1 MNESKVSVR
10 YANSLLSSAIEKGN
24 LDKVAKDMELVYS
37 AIKSSAELSRT
48 LASPIVKAQLKS
60 SILEE
65 IFKKKI
71 SKETMDFL
79 KFVVE
84 KNREDLL
91 ESIVNKFLELRDQK
105 LGLVN
110 VNVKSAVELGEDQ
123 KKRLKEKFEKL
134 LSKKVRFNFTIDPD
148 VVGGFVAKVGDTV
161 YDASLKNQLEIL
173 KKRFLKGGASLN

>member
-10 YANSLLSSAIEKGN
+10 YANSLLSSATEKGN

-37 AIKSSAELSRT
+37 VIKSSGELSRT
-48 LASPIVKAQLKS
+48 LSSPVVKAQVKS

-79 KFVVE
+79 KFIVE
-84 KNREDLL
+84 KNRENLL

-123 KKRLKEKFEKL
+123 KKKLKEKFEKL
-134 LSKKVRFNFTIDPD
+134 LNKKVRLNFTIDPD

-161 YDASLKNQLEIL
+161 YDASLKNQLEVL

>member
-134 LSKKVRFNFTIDPD
+134 LNKKVRFNFTIDPD

>member
-10 YANSLLSSAIEKGN
+10 YANSLLGSATEKGSLN
-24 LDKVAKDMELVYS
+24 KVAKDMELVYS
-37 AIKSSAELSRT
+37 AIKSSGELSRT
-48 LASPIVKAQLKS
+48 LSSPIVKAQIKS

-84 KNREDLL
+84 KNRENLL

-110 VNVKSAVELGEDQ
+110 VNVKSAVVLGEDQ
-123 KKRLKEKFEKL
+123 KKKLKEKFEKL
-134 LSKKVRFNFTIDPD
+134 LNKKVRFNFTVDPD
-148 VVGGFVAKVGDTV
+148 VIGGFVAKVGDTV
-161 YDASLKNQLEIL
+161 YDASLKNQLEVL

>member
-91 ESIVNKFLELRDQK
+91 ESIVNKFLELRNQK

-123 KKRLKEKFEKL
+123 KKKLKEKFEKL
-134 LSKKVRFNFTIDPD
+134 LNKKVRFNFTIDPD

>member
-10 YANSLLSSAIEKGN
+10 YANSLLSSATEKGN

-37 AIKSSAELSRT
+37 VIKSSGELSRT
-48 LASPIVKAQLKS
+48 LSSPVVKAQVKS

-84 KNREDLL
+84 KNRENLL

-105 LGLVN
+105 LGIVN
-110 VNVKSAVELGEDQ
+110 VNVRSAVELGDDQ
-123 KKRLKEKFEKL
+123 KKKLKEKFEKL
-134 LSKKVRFNFTIDPD
+134 LNKKVRFNFTVDPD

-161 YDASLKNQLEIL
+161 YDASLKNQLEVL

>member
-1 MNESKVSVR
+1 MNESKVSTR
-10 YANSLLSSAIEKGN
+10 YANSLLSSANEKGK
-24 LDKVAKDMELVYS
+24 LETVAKDMELVYS
-37 AIKSSAELSRT
+37 TIKSSAELSRT
-48 LASPIVKAQLKS
+48 LSSPIIKAQLKF

-71 SKETMDFL
+71 SKETLDFL
-79 KFVVE
+79 KFVIE
-84 KNREDLL
+84 KNREGLL
-91 ESIVNKFLELRDQK
+91 ESIVQKFLELRDQK
-105 LGLVN
+105 LGLIN

-123 KKRLKEKFEKL
+123 KKKLKEKFEKL
-134 LSKKVRFNFTIDPD
+134 LNKKVKFNFSIDPN

>member
-123 KKRLKEKFEKL
+123 KKKLKEKFEKL
-134 LSKKVRFNFTIDPD
+134 LNKKVRFNFTIDPD

>member
-1 MNESKVSVR
+1 MNESKVSTR
-10 YANSLLSSAIEKGN
+10 YANSLLSSANEKGK
-24 LDKVAKDMELVYS
+24 LETVAKDMELVYS
-37 AIKSSAELSRT
+37 TIISSAELSRT
-48 LASPIVKAQLKS
+48 LSSPIIKAQLKS

-71 SKETMDFL
+71 SKETLDFL
-79 KFVVE
+79 KFVIE
-84 KNREDLL
+84 KNREGLL
-91 ESIVNKFLELRDQK
+91 ESIVQKFLELRDQK
-105 LGLVN
+105 LGLIN

-123 KKRLKEKFEKL
+123 KKKLKEKFEKL
-134 LSKKVRFNFTIDPD
+134 LNKKVKFNFSIDPN

>member
-10 YANSLLSSAIEKGN
+10 YANSLLGSATEKGSLN
-24 LDKVAKDMELVYS
+24 KVAKDMELVYS
-37 AIKSSAELSRT
+37 VIKASGELSRT
-48 LASPIVKAQLKS
+48 LSSPIVKAQIKS

-84 KNREDLL
+84 KNRENLL

-105 LGLVN
+105 LGIVN
-110 VNVKSAVELGEDQ
+110 VNVRSAVELGDDQ
-123 KKRLKEKFEKL
+123 KKKLKEKFEKL
-134 LSKKVRFNFTIDPD
+134 LNKKVRFNFTVDPD

-161 YDASLKNQLEIL
+161 YDASLKNQLEVL

>member
-10 YANSLLSSAIEKGN
+10 YANSLLSSAIEKGS

-37 AIKSSAELSRT
+37 AIKSSPELSRT
-48 LASPIVKAQLKS
+48 LSSPIIKAQIKS
-60 SILEE
+60 SVLDE

-79 KFVVE
+79 KFIVE
-84 KNREDLL
+84 KNRENLL
-91 ESIVNKFLELRDQK
+91 ESIVKKFLDLRDQK
-105 LGLVN
+105 LGLIN

-123 KKRLKEKFEKL
+123 RKKLKEKFEKL
-134 LSKKVRFNFTIDPD
+134 LNKKVRFDFTIDPD
-148 VVGGFVAKVGDTV
+148 VIGGFVAKVGDTV

>member
-1 MNESKVSVR
+1 MTESKVSAR
-10 YANSLLSSAIEKGN
+10 YANSLLGSASDKGN
-24 LDKVAKDMELVYS
+24 LETVAKDMELVYS
-37 AIKSSAELSRT
+37 SIKSSGELSRT
-48 LASPIVKAQLKS
+48 LSSPIVKAQVKT
-60 SILEE
+60 SILDE

-79 KFVVE
+79 KFIVE
-84 KNREDLL
+84 KNRENLL
-91 ESIVNKFLELRDQK
+91 ESIVKKFLDLRDQK

-123 KKRLKEKFEKL
+123 KKKLKEKFEKL
-134 LSKKVRFNFTIDPD
+134 LNKIVRANFTIDPD